1 MTVSVTDPVPASPAS
16 KRIFTPLIKT
26 KKESFKILKPQI
38 RHCQPQ
44 ETLATQTRGEA
55 SKVSK
60 QSHWD
65 RDIVCL
71 SSVMKTQIS
80 LFVLLCLYQ
89 MAVMSCLWN
98 SSVIRPYDQRALLSS
113 TENFKTNNNKHFEK
127 PAVPQEPASVICLP
141 PVRSL
146 RWDCDSVL

>member
-1 MTVSVTDPVPASPAS
+1 MTVSVTDPVPACTAS

-26 KKESFKILKPQI
+26 KKESVKIVKPQI
-38 RHCQPQ
+38 RHHQPQ
-44 ETLATQTRGEA
+44 ETLATQTGGEA

-80 LFVLLCLYQ
+80 LFVLLFLYQ
-89 MAVMSCLWN
+89 MAVMSCLL
-98 SSVIRPYDQRALLSS
+98 SGSIIRPYDQRALLSS
-113 TENFKTNNNKHFEK
+113 TENFKTNNNKQFEK
-127 PAVPQEPASVICLP
+127 PVEPQEPASFICLP
-141 PVRSL
+141 PVRAL
-146 RWDCDSVL
+146 GL